1 MKVGI
6 GGENFLISRMHDDSV
21 QDDRASRPQ
30 SIRKRPTS
38 PRLVPQLGR
47 EREMGNA
54 VIREREARGT
64 RGRSATIGK
73 ISSLSLSASRES
85 HHPPS
90 HFPVLSLPTHIHVLS
105 DLDAFPQKHVSS
117 AAPSLDDNDDDDE
130 SVGDNDDGE

>member
-54 VIREREARGT
+54 VIREREARDS
-64 RGRSATIGK
+64 RTISNDRENILFVPVSIARIASPPFPFPCPFPPHSNPRPLGSRC
-73 ISSLSLSASRES
+73 ISSKTCEFRGTIARRQRRRRRERRR
-85 HHPPS
+85 
-90 HFPVLSLPTHIHVLS
+90 
-105 DLDAFPQKHVSS
+105 Q
-117 AAPSLDDNDDDDE
+117 
-130 SVGDNDDGE
+130 